1 MKLRIL
7 LLGEYSNV
15 HHTLA
20 LGLRALGHSVTVVSD
35 GDGWKDYPRDVDV
48 RRDCYS
54 RWSSLKYW
62 WKISRLVRTFSGY
75 DVVQLINPVF
85 FPLKAERLWNP
96 YRRLRE
102 NNRSVFLGAFGMD
115 HYYLKAGLDRKT
127 FRYSD
132 FNLGDQLRD
141 SEEIGIWKHDWG
153 EGAKGRLNRYVASTC
168 DGIIAGL
175 YEYYAAYRQEFSSKL
190 TFIPFPICVGSEETF
205 RPRGTGDKV
214 RFFIGIQRLRSA
226 YKGTDIMLRA
236 LERVVARFP
245 QQCEMVR
252 VESVPFEQYCQLM
265 ESSDVLLD
273 QLYSYTPGMN
283 ALEAMARG
291 LVVVGGGEE
300 ENYDILREE
309 HLRPIINVL
318 PTEEDVYL
326 KLCDLV
332 EHRDRIP
339 QLSRD
344 SRRYIQKH
352 HGHIAVAQRYVDYW
366 TACHPS
372 QPA

>member
-1 MKLRIL
+1 
-7 LLGEYSNV
+7 
-15 HHTLA
+15 
-20 LGLRALGHSVTVVSD
+20 
-35 GDGWKDYPRDVDV
+35 
-48 RRDCYS
+48 
-54 RWSSLKYW
+54 
-62 WKISRLVRTFSGY
+62 
-75 DVVQLINPVF
+75 
-85 FPLKAERLWNP
+85 
-96 YRRLRE
+96 
-102 NNRSVFLGAFGMD
+102 
-115 HYYLKAGLDRKT
+115 
-127 FRYSD
+127 
-132 FNLGDQLRD
+132 
-141 SEEIGIWKHDWG
+141 
-153 EGAKGRLNRYVASTC
+153 
-168 DGIIAGL
+168 
-175 YEYYAAYRQEFSSKL
+175 
-190 TFIPFPICVGSEETF
+190 
-205 RPRGTGDKV
+205 
-214 RFFIGIQRLRSA
+214 
-226 YKGTDIMLRA
+226 
-236 LERVVARFP
+236 
-245 QQCEMVR
+245 MVR

-300 ENYDILREE
+300 ENYDILHEE

-352 HGHIAVAQRYVDYW
+352 HDHIAVAQRYVDYW